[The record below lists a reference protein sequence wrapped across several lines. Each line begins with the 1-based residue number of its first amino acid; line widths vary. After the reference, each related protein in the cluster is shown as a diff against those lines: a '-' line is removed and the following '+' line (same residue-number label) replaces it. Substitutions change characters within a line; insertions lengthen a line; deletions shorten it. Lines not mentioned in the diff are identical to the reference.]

1 MLNINQM
8 KSETLFYLCVCLLS
22 IAILIPWIK
31 PGTETDAGNL
41 EKDSGDENSLISLVI
56 KFILGNR
63 LDCPYHGVES
73 ILIIIN
79 TDYIYK
85 YRFILWSILIIGT
98 WYFWIPM
105 WPGIIFGVPW
115 FLIHCFDSALL
126 SSLLQFSILHPSP
139 ENIPLYST
147 NLTVENA

>member
-1 MLNINQM
+1 M

-79 TDYIYK
+79 IDYIYK

-105 WPGIIFGVPW
+105 WPGIILESLG
-115 FLIHCFDSALL
+115 FLSIALKC
-126 SSLLQFSILHPSP
+126 SSS
-139 ENIPLYST
+139 
-147 NLTVENA
+147 